1 MIVQSPRTTA
11 KKAEKHRYGGQ
22 NLVNLRESHDLLN
35 MKELSFSHSSND
47 SAIAS
52 ETDLV
57 DHDQK
62 IDQI

>member
-1 MIVQSPRTTA
+1 MIKLQKTTF
-11 KKAEKHRYGGQ
+11 KKSEKHRYGGQ
-22 NLVNLRESHDLLN
+22 NLVNLRDSIN
-35 MKELSFSHSSND
+35 VKELSFSQSSNN